1 MLWNVG
7 KSDVIN
13 QFKFAFK
20 QKDFLIIISFY
31 AESLQCTS
39 SNQLEGKLCENVKI
53 PCEKKYSLTW
63 FCTLRKSE
71 ESQVL

>member
-20 QKDFLIIISFY
+20 QKGFPTIISFY
-31 AESLQCTS
+31 AGLIIA
-39 SNQLEGKLCENVKI
+39 LYGKQ
-53 PCEKKYSLTW
+53 PTQ
-63 FCTLRKSE
+63 R
-71 ESQVL
+71 